1 MPVKVFTAHPF
12 RLWYAEAEV
21 YIDRQPIEVETS
33 AWLEAQIASG
43 VVCVAEPEPQPKRG
57 KKSEEA

>member
-1 MPVKVFTAHPF
+1 MPLKVFTAHPF
-12 RLWYAEAEV
+12 RLWYAEAGV

-33 AWLEAQIASG
+33 AWLEAQIAAG
-43 VVCVAEPEPQPKRG
+43 VVCVVDSQPQRG